1 MIKCSFPHPSL
12 KNVYLQMM
20 FMYFMIFLR
29 PSPHLIIKDFP
40 HEAEVAVWGRLVED
54 GLQLVPIADLDL
66 LYLEHILRVSVPW
79 CSDHKGWC
87 EAGPQC
93 QKEGEMWRT
102 DLNRHFWSLS
112 QSRCV
117 QVIKFSVR
125 SKDNSSIC
133 SSSQQEMHRI
143 SHKMFASV
151 PTQNKYLL
159 FGAGMGYKWPESTS
173 KMGNEIISFSN
184 EFILS

>member
-1 MIKCSFPHPSL
+1 MLVSSPKFEERLSANDFY
-12 KNVYLQMM
+12 VFYD
-20 FMYFMIFLR
+20 IFR

-102 DLNRHFWSLS
+102 DLNTHFWSLS